1 MLFLP
6 AEREFTGTS
15 WEVNI
20 DLKKKFNFQPGEE
33 NYDYIII
40 DCPPSLGILT
50 VRNAFT
56 VSDEIIIPV
65 EAAYF
70 SLKGL
75 GEIERNNRDC

>member
-1 MLFLP
+1 MNLHKL
-6 AEREFTGTS
+6 
-15 WEVNI
+15 EVNI
-20 DLKKKFNFQPGEE
+20 DLKRVLQPIEE

-50 VRNAFT
+50 VNAFT

-70 SLKGL
+70 FTKRISL
-75 GEIERNNRDC
+75 N